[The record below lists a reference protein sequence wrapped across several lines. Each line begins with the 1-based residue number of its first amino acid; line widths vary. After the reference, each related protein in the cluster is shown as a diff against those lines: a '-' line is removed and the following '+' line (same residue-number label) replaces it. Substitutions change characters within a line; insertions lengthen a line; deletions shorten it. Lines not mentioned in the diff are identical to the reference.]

1 MLKKD
6 KKINIS
12 FTVFL
17 IILIILAIYTIAP
30 FFTPIVWSMIAIIVF
45 YPLHKKLS
53 HILKSENLSSLIIT
67 ILILLIVVIPFSVF
81 GVLIIEQGI
90 YLVQNASAL
99 LMSLDQQKV
108 YLISKKLPIIG
119 KHITYYKFLR
129 FLHLN
134 APTINQAANSILT
147 HTASFLGDQLKN
159 MVLFLGSFMLKALI
173 FLMST
178 FFMLRDWDKFIDF
191 VKDITPINT
200 KDFDTILKTVY
211 STVLSVVYGFV
222 GTALIQA
229 IFGFFMYYYFTP
241 NYALVLAFATFMSS
255 FIPPLGTA
263 LVWIPYGF
271 YVAYQSGLL
280 ASLEAFAYSILFII
294 GSDNFVRPLLMKKAI
309 HIPYILLS
317 LSVLGGL
324 FSMGFLGMFLGPI
337 VFTTL
342 ITAFNIYKEK
352 FS

>member
-6 KKINIS
+6 KTLSIG
-12 FTVFL
+12 FTIFL
-17 IILIILAIYTIAP
+17 ISLLLLALYTLSP
-30 FFTPIVWSMIAIIVF
+30 FFTPIVWSIIAIITF
-45 YPLHKKLS
+45 YPLHQRLS
-53 HILKSENLSSLIIT
+53 KALKSENLSSFIVTL
-67 ILILLIVVIPFSVF
+67 LILLIVVIPFSVF

-90 YLVQNASAL
+90 YLVQNASAFV
-99 LMSLDQQKV
+99 MSLDQQKV
-108 YLISKKLPIIG
+108 YLISKKIPIIG

-134 APTINQAANSILT
+134 APTINQAINTTLT
-147 HTASFLGDQLKN
+147 YIASFLGDQLKN
-159 MVLFLGSFMLKALI
+159 MIFFIGSFILKALI

-191 VKDITPINT
+191 VKDIVPMNT

-229 IFGFFMYYYFTP
+229 VFGFFMYYYFTP

-263 LVWIPYGF
+263 LVWVPYGF
-271 YVAYQSGLL
+271 YVAYQNGILP
-280 ASLEAFAYSILFII
+280 SLGSFVYSTLFII